1 MRRAFARIESG
12 IDSAID
18 TIKVGIKAGKPL
30 HLSLKIQN
38 TLAVNIEKNKTP
50 EQEELTKTPFGE
62 NTSKYTPSLA
72 SVGGFKNK
80 IKAVI
85 FAAFSAKHNTKASG
99 KSLLK
104 NSAKKHSAT
113 LKKNRTFIFIPIK
126 TSRKRETRG
135 IFVKVKQ

>member
-1 MRRAFARIESG
+1 MA
-12 IDSAID
+12 
-18 TIKVGIKAGKPL
+18 P
-30 HLSLKIQN
+30 H
-38 TLAVNIEKNKTP
+38 AVNIEKNKTP

-85 FAAFSAKHNTKASG
+85 FAAFSANHNTKASG

-104 NSAKKHSAT
+104 NSAKKQSTT
-113 LKKNRTFIFIPIK
+113 LKKSKTFIFVPIK
-126 TSRKRETRG
+126 TSRSAKFIG
-135 IFVKVKQ
+135 IFMKVK